1 MFEDPPNWRAGTR
14 QLLQGSEYEV
24 VKPTKPV
31 EEQPEQVEFELMSN
45 NPILFGNASRFRI
58 QGLFERKAAPAAA
71 PAAGGVAAAPPE
83 WEPVPVEDA
92 ANVILAPNWFEVM
105 IQSVDIYHGNGVI
118 RTSDEAN
125 FIPSMLNTYLYSRMD
140 PSIKKVFVRRR
151 YGPRQRSPFQH
162 DQVGICL

>member
-31 EEQPEQVEFELMSN
+31 EEQPKQVEFELMSN

-71 PAAGGVAAAPPE
+71 VEGQAAAAAPE

-92 ANVILAPNWFEVM
+92 ADIILAPNWFELM
-105 IQSVDIYHGNGVI
+105 IQSVD
-118 RTSDEAN
+118 TSCIFYMAPLKAN
-125 FIPSMLNTYLYSRMD
+125 SGSNPCM
-140 PSIKKVFVRRR
+140 
-151 YGPRQRSPFQH
+151 H
-162 DQVGICL
+162 H